1 MSFQIYDFKTEYMEN
16 PLGLDCEKPRFS
28 WKMKADEKDARQ
40 TGYQITVG
48 TREGAASFWAAVK
61 QISMLPMEFIM
72 KAVL

>member
-48 TREGAASFWAAVK
+48 TREGAADMWDSGKTDSDA
-61 QISMLPMEFIM
+61 SMEFIM